1 MSINYRLSLLAFTL
15 SLLPFAS
22 ISAQTLSAKQAKT
35 MENAVVYLA
44 DDKLEGR
51 LTGTDGEQ
59 KAADYIIQSFKKNG
73 IAPAGDNGYLH
84 AFDFTRKVAIDKEKT
99 FLKLDGKTLQLSTD
113 FYPLAQSGNA
123 KVEGETFFAGYG
135 IEAEDLNY
143 NDYKGKGNKEGAIFI
158 IEVSSPDGIHP
169 HSKYIDHYSINKKI
183 ETAIKHGAAG
193 IIFVNAD
200 ENAENYSEE
209 LSTKVAHYALPIVFS
224 THAIDFQVSR
234 VAMEVHLNIE
244 KAKGHNVIG
253 FIDNKSPYTVVIG
266 AHFDHLGFGHDG
278 SLYKGTPQIH
288 NGADDNAS
296 GTAMMLLLA
305 EYLKK
310 SKWTNN
316 NYLFIA
322 FSGEELGL
330 LGSNAFTKTTLFS
343 KYNYNYMINMDM
355 VGRLEDKKLFIS
367 GTGTSPAWSAL
378 KDVNTQQFDL
388 KLTESGTGPSDHTS
402 FYLKDIPV
410 LHFFTGTHNDY
421 HKPSDDADKINFQG
435 MKEVSEYI
443 LALVAK
449 MDTQGKIPFTKTK
462 DDGQGKRATKFK
474 VSLGVIPDY
483 GYEGEGLKVDGVNE
497 GRAAELAGL
506 QAGDIVIQIGDMLIK
521 DIYAYM
527 ESLSKYKK
535 GDKTELIYKRG
546 AEVKKT
552 EVVW

>member
-1 MSINYRLSLLAFTL
+1 MKIQYRFPSLTIAFTVFAL
-15 SLLPFAS
+15 SSL
-22 ISAQTLSAKQAKT
+22 SAQTLTSKQVKT

-44 DDKLEGR
+44 DDRLEGR
-51 LTGTDGEQ
+51 LTGSEGE
-59 KAADYIIQSFKKNG
+59 KLAADFIIQSFKKSG
-73 IAPAGDNGYLH
+73 IAAAGENGYLQS
-84 AFDFTRKVAIDKEKT
+84 FDFTKKVTVNESET
-99 FLKLDGKTLQLSTD
+99 YLKLEGKAQTLSTD

-123 KVEGETFFAGYG
+123 AIEAETFFAGYG
-135 IEAEDLNY
+135 IEADDLNH
-143 NDYKGKGNKEGAIFI
+143 NDYKGNGKKEGAIFI
-158 IEVSSPDGIHP
+158 IEISSPDGIHP
-169 HSKYIDHYSINKKI
+169 HSKYIEHTSIHKKI

-193 IIFVNAD
+193 IVFVNSD
-200 ENAENYSEE
+200 SNAENYSEE
-209 LSTKVAHYALPIVFS
+209 MSPKVARYALPIVFS
-224 THAIDFQVSR
+224 KKPIDFQVGR
-234 VAMEVHLNIE
+234 IAMKVQLNIE
-244 KAKGHNVIG
+244 RATGQNVVG
-253 FIDNKSPYTVVIG
+253 FIDNKAAYTVVIG
-266 AHFDHLGFGHDG
+266 AHFDHLGYGHEG

-296 GTAMMLLLA
+296 GTAMMLILA

-330 LGSNAFTKTTLFS
+330 LGSNAFTKTELFS
-343 KYNYNYMINMDM
+343 KFTYNYMINMDM
-355 VGRLEDKKLFIS
+355 VGRLDEKKLYIS
-367 GTGTSPAWSAL
+367 GTGTSPAWTAL
-378 KDVNTQQFDL
+378 KEVNTQQLDL

-421 HKPSDDADKINFQG
+421 HKPSDDADKINFVG
-435 MKEVSEYI
+435 MKDVSEFI
-443 LALVAK
+443 LALIAK
-449 MDTQGKIPFTKTK
+449 MDTQGKLPFTKTK
-462 DDGQGKRATKFK
+462 DDGQGKRAAKFR

-483 GYEGEGLKVDGVNE
+483 GFEGEGLKVDGVNE

-506 QAGDIVIQIGDMLIK
+506 QAGDIVIQIGETIIK

-535 GDKTELIYKRG
+535 GDKTEIVFKRG
-546 AEVKKT
+546 NEVKKT